1 MKRATSFTCEITRL
15 EDGMK
20 HHVVTVPPRV
30 ADTFEAE
37 NVRRII
43 LTIGE
48 FSYRR
53 AIQRKKD
60 GRRYVV
66 LGRPILK
73 ETGLQEGSHVTVKI
87 AEDSDP
93 DFVEMG
99 AEFSEVL
106 ELDPEAKARW
116 DTFPVGKRRSLA
128 MYVTTAK
135 RSDTRIR
142 RALELAEKIRTHTLH
157 DDRKPED
164 ES

>member
-1 MKRATSFTCEITRL
+1 MKEQHSFPCEILRL

-20 HHVVTVPPRV
+20 HHTVPVPPEV
-30 ADTFEAE
+30 AEAFEE
-37 NVRRII
+37 KKIRRII

-66 LGRPILK
+66 LGRPMLK
-73 ETGLQEGSHVTVKI
+73 ETGLQEGSRVTVEI
-87 AEDSDP
+87 EEDIDP
-93 DFVEMG
+93 DFIEMG
-99 AEFSEVL
+99 AEFTEAL

-128 MYVTTAK
+128 LYVTSAK
-135 RSDTRIR
+135 RVDTRIK
-142 RALELAEKIRTHTLH
+142 RALDLAEKIRTYTLH
-157 DDRKPED
+157 DDKRPEE